1 MHSRACICIPC
12 DACILLENIS
22 QKQMGLSY
30 LGYYKVLKTNKLT
43 PVFSWQIIPKSGKD
57 SLRNCPLR
65 DSPCRQSCGQ
75 AGHRQLLTT
84 LFSRNDHWEL
94 VNASNLAG
102 VWRKRGVSM
111 RYILVRCVTI
121 LLLSAALV
129 SAVAQTT
136 TNPTPQ
142 APANPAAPTRVPE
155 MVCWGNGPHWSI
167 QFASW
172 GARYLGISQPDQTF
186 RGHLYSAPED
196 KAWVWQRTSGVD
208 PSSGPALSAVI
219 KETSCTDTVQK
230 KIYPY
235 SAQVSL
241 PQGDT
246 VSGCCRKLKAGEA
259 PIGPQGVPSNDTPNP
274 SPQR

>member
-1 MHSRACICIPC
+1 MGNIP
-12 DACILLENIS
+12 
-22 QKQMGLSY
+22 
-30 LGYYKVLKTNKLT
+30 
-43 PVFSWQIIPKSGKD
+43 
-57 SLRNCPLR
+57 
-65 DSPCRQSCGQ
+65 
-75 AGHRQLLTT
+75 
-84 LFSRNDHWEL
+84 
-94 VNASNLAG
+94 
-102 VWRKRGVSM
+102 
-111 RYILVRCVTI
+111 VRCVMI

-136 TNPTPQ
+136 ANPTAQ
-142 APANPAAPTRVPE
+142 TPANSAAPTSVPE

-172 GARYLGISQPDQTF
+172 GARYLGIREPDQTF
-186 RGHLYSAPED
+186 RGHFYWAPEH

-208 PSSGPALSAVI
+208 PISRPALSAVI
-219 KETSCTDTVQK
+219 KEISCTDTVQK

-259 PIGPQGVPSNDTPNP
+259 PIGPQGVPSNDTPKP
-274 SPQR
+274 PQQ